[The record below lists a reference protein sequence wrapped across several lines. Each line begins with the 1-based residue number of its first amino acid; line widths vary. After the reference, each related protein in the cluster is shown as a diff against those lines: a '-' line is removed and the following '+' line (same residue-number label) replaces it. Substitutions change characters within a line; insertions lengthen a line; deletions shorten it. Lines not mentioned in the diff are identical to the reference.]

1 MSHGNDDDEI
11 EQHLLDRIKHA
22 IDNPGENKNLVTKF
36 VSVKSEF
43 DELRTML
50 TETKNQ
56 THKDDWLS
64 IRRENL
70 YYLNNL
76 LTEWQIIKDQS
87 SFFSKESYDSREN
100 IKKILKKM
108 KKELSGEESKPGDD
122 SDKSRSHHQVPNH
135 TIFERNKEE
144 VYRWSSR
151 YPPRKI
157 HGFEHIAMAVER
169 DLVMR
174 DLDAPFKVFGVVGVA
189 GIGKTTLCQK
199 IFGRSLVK
207 NHFSPRIWVCLSK
220 QQRNNDQP
228 NKEIVVRIL
237 ENLGIEDEVITDV
250 ADGSDPLRRLILL
263 LRLQLIGKRY
273 LIVLDDAWDH
283 NDFFLNLT
291 RKPQLDDNWG
301 EELAYALPKGCGGT
315 IISSSRSEALLKKM
329 IGKDANLQHLKPH
342 TNEIIEE
349 IFKDTVIGYDEDQR
363 EFPQHLEDLKGGI
376 LKKCEGIPLA
386 AKLLAKIAREQLPVK
401 PQPVPV
407 TTAGG
412 RHENRPVS
420 SGGAEQLKGGGD
432 AGGGGTGIQDG
443 ERKGDFLQKS
453 KHKNGLVPVPS
464 DPVA

>member
-1 MSHGNDDDEI
+1 M
-11 EQHLLDRIKHA
+11 
-22 IDNPGENKNLVTKF
+22 
-36 VSVKSEF
+36 
-43 DELRTML
+43 
-50 TETKNQ
+50 
-56 THKDDWLS
+56 
-64 IRRENL
+64 
-70 YYLNNL
+70 
-76 LTEWQIIKDQS
+76 
-87 SFFSKESYDSREN
+87 
-100 IKKILKKM
+100 
-108 KKELSGEESKPGDD
+108 
-122 SDKSRSHHQVPNH
+122 
-135 TIFERNKEE
+135 
-144 VYRWSSR
+144 
-151 YPPRKI
+151 
-157 HGFEHIAMAVER
+157 
-169 DLVMR
+169 
-174 DLDAPFKVFGVVGVA
+174 
-189 GIGKTTLCQK
+189 
-199 IFGRSLVK
+199 
-207 NHFSPRIWVCLSK
+207 CLSK

-250 ADGSDPLRRLILL
+250 ADGSDSLRRLILL

-412 RHENRPVS
+412 GHENRPVS

-464 DPVA
+464 DPVT